1 MTNHDTHSPLATE
14 KISKLMLKMAIPSVV
29 AQLVNLLYNI
39 VDRIYIGHME
49 GIGKL
54 ALTGVGICMPMIML
68 MNAFAML
75 VSAGGAPRASI
86 AMGQG
91 NKDQA
96 EKTMGNC
103 FTMLL
108 IFGAMITAA
117 YLIFAEDLLMM
128 FGASVDTLPYA
139 LSYMRIYSCGAVVVL
154 IVMGMNTF
162 LTSQGFTNFAM
173 LTTVIGAVI
182 NIILDPILIFG
193 FDMGVQGA
201 AIATVLSQTVSAV
214 WVLWFLTRG
223 KKTLLR
229 LRLSCMKLILKVI
242 GPCLLLGISGFVML
256 ST

>member
-1 MTNHDTHSPLATE
+1 MTNRDPHSPLATE

-91 NKDQA
+91 NKAQA

-117 YLIFAEDLLMM
+117 YLNFAEDH
-128 FGASVDTLPYA
+128 
-139 LSYMRIYSCGAVVVL
+139 
-154 IVMGMNTF
+154 
-162 LTSQGFTNFAM
+162 
-173 LTTVIGAVI
+173 
-182 NIILDPILIFG
+182 
-193 FDMGVQGA
+193 
-201 AIATVLSQTVSAV
+201 
-214 WVLWFLTRG
+214 
-223 KKTLLR
+223 
-229 LRLSCMKLILKVI
+229 
-242 GPCLLLGISGFVML
+242 
-256 ST
+256 